1 MPPNDTQCV
10 GQNTSMKWLPDL
22 PELHLYGGVKL
33 CEAGLQ
39 VHGLGLGVVQV
50 DGRLLVLVLVHVTQV
65 GSQL

>member
-1 MPPNDTQCV
+1 
-10 GQNTSMKWLPDL
+10 MKWLPDL